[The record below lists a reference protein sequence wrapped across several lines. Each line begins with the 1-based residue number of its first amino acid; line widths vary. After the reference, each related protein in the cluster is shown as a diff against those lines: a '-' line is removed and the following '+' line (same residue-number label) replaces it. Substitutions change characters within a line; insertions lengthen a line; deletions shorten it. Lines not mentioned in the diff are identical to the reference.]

1 MNNIP
6 LYSRIESL
14 LRSKILSGQY
24 KPYEKLP
31 IKEEL
36 ARQFCVSKIT
46 ISKALFHLQMEGLIT
61 SNRGKGT
68 FVSGEIPVIKQF
80 IITSSIPNIVR
91 DAARYEVKAIDI
103 QTVKVRETPFA
114 KDIQTFFKL
123 SGEDEIQKTRR
134 IRLLKGIP
142 IWYLE
147 NFIPLAVAQRLD
159 LNKEELSQKP
169 LLEIIKGKTDLT
181 ISRGEMYLE
190 TIPADPDIA
199 EILHCQTFDPLFYA
213 QVYYWLSTG
222 EACETSRAYLRGEYF
237 KYKVDLDPNGF

>member
-1 MNNIP
+1 MNSIP

-24 KPYEKLP
+24 KPKEKLP

-36 ARQFCVSKIT
+36 ARQFSVSKIT

-68 FVSGEIPVIKQF
+68 FVSEVIPVIKQF
-80 IITSSIPNIVR
+80 IITSSIPSIVV

-103 QTVKVRETPFA
+103 QTIKVKETRFA
-114 KDIQTFFKL
+114 KDIQTVFKL
-123 SGEDEIQKTRR
+123 SAEDEIQKIRR

-147 NFIPLAVAQRLD
+147 NFIPLAFAQRLD
-159 LNKEELSQKP
+159 LNEEELSQTP
-169 LLEIIKGKTDLT
+169 LLEIIKSKTDLI

-190 TIPADPDIA
+190 AVPAEPDIA
-199 EILHCQTFDPLFYA
+199 EILHCQTFEPLFYA

-222 EACETSRAYLRGEYF
+222 EAIECSKAYLRGEYF
-237 KYKVDLDPNGF
+237 KYKVDLNPGGL